1 MRAGTMTL
9 LIPAEPAPLTT
20 DAHGVVRV
28 GKTRVT
34 LDAVIEVF
42 LTGASAE
49 EIVQQYPSLDLA
61 DVYSVLGFYLS
72 HRAEVDTYLAERQQQ
87 AGAVQRQNEARWD
100 PTGIRERLLAR
111 QKTQDC

>member
-1 MRAGTMTL
+1 MTL
-9 LIPAEPAPLTT
+9 LIPVEPVPLAT
-20 DAHGVVRV
+20 DTQGVIRV

-34 LDAVIEVF
+34 LDSVIEVF

-61 DVYSVLGFYLS
+61 EVYSVLGFYLG
-72 HRAEVDTYLAERQQQ
+72 HRAEVDAYLEERGQKAE
-87 AGAVQRQNEARWD
+87 AVRRQNEARWD

-111 QKTQDC
+111 RAAQSS